1 MTNIAILAAAG
12 RIGKLVRAN
21 LINQTDANV
30 TLVARSAEQRLK
42 IHDDDRETFVST
54 DLTDTKLV
62 SDALKGQDIVV
73 LAVAPHAELAEEI
86 ITAMHEAGVSRLI
99 VTGVLGVND
108 EVPGAFGEWNESMI
122 GGELPALKAGYK
134 TLMNSDLNVTYLR
147 MTWLYDD
154 ATELSYVITKP
165 GEPLPGVQVTREAVS
180 AFITEQIA
188 DGAQAYQNESIGI
201 YEPGSEKFSKPT
213 FY

>member
-21 LINQTDANV
+21 LINQTDVNV

-99 VTGVLGVND
+99 VTGVLGVDD

>member
-99 VTGVLGVND
+99 VTGVLGVDD

>member
-21 LINQTDANV
+21 LINQTDVNV

-99 VTGVLGVND
+99 VTGVLGVDD
-108 EVPGAFGEWNESMI
+108 EVPDAFGEWNESMI

>member
-42 IHDDDRETFVST
+42 IHDDDRETFIST

-99 VTGVLGVND
+99 VTGVLGVDD

>member
-62 SDALKGQDIVV
+62 SDALKGQEIVV

-99 VTGVLGVND
+99 VTGVLGVDD

>member
-99 VTGVLGVND
+99 VTGVLGVDD

-154 ATELSYVITKP
+154 ATELSLVITKP

>member
-21 LINQTDANV
+21 LINQTDVNV

-73 LAVAPHAELAEEI
+73 LAVAPHAEVAEEI

-99 VTGVLGVND
+99 VTGVLGVDD

>member
-21 LINQTDANV
+21 LINQTDAKV

-99 VTGVLGVND
+99 VTGVLGVDD

>member
-1 MTNIAILAAAG
+1 
-12 RIGKLVRAN
+12 
-21 LINQTDANV
+21 
-30 TLVARSAEQRLK
+30 
-42 IHDDDRETFVST
+42 
-54 DLTDTKLV
+54 
-62 SDALKGQDIVV
+62 
-73 LAVAPHAELAEEI
+73 
-86 ITAMHEAGVSRLI
+86 
-99 VTGVLGVND
+99 
-108 EVPGAFGEWNESMI
+108 MI

>member
-73 LAVAPHAELAEEI
+73 LVVAPHAELAEEI

-99 VTGVLGVND
+99 VTGVLGVDD

>member
-1 MTNIAILAAAG
+1 M
-12 RIGKLVRAN
+12 
-21 LINQTDANV
+21 NV

-54 DLTDTKLV
+54 DLTDANLV

-99 VTGVLGVND
+99 VTGVLGVDD

-147 MTWLYDD
+147 MTSLCDD

-165 GEPLPGVQVTREAVS
+165 GEPLLGVQVTREAVS

-188 DGAQAYQNESIGI
+188 NGAQAYYQNESI
-201 YEPGSEKFSKPT
+201 SEL
-213 FY
+213 

>member
-21 LINQTDANV
+21 LINQTDVNV
-30 TLVARSAEQRLK
+30 TLVARSVEQRLK

-99 VTGVLGVND
+99 VTGVLGVDD

>member
-99 VTGVLGVND
+99 VTGVLGVDD

-154 ATELSYVITKP
+154 ATELSFVITKP
-165 GEPLPGVQVTREAVS
+165 GEPLPGVQVTCEAVS

>member
-1 MTNIAILAAAG
+1 MTNVAILAAAG

-21 LINQTDANV
+21 LINQTDVNV

-73 LAVAPHAELAEEI
+73 LAVALHAELAEEI

-99 VTGVLGVND
+99 VTGVLGVDD

-165 GEPLPGVQVTREAVS
+165 GEPLLGVQVTREAVS

>member
-99 VTGVLGVND
+99 VTGVLGVDD

-201 YEPGSEKFSKPT
+201 YEPGSEKFSKPI